1 MGFDTSDG
9 SGGWGCVFLA
19 LLLLTIVIVVGVTY
33 VDDWIGI
40 QATKAAAALVNAE
53 ARRLQAAADREQA
66 EAVRD
71 VTGAVKSR
79 MAWVNVQ
86 PLIPIMVVLIV
97 LTPLVGYALGWIWPV
112 DRL

>member
-79 MAWVNVQ
+79 MDMVNLV
-86 PLIPIMVVLIV
+86 PWIPVIVVLVV
-97 LTPLVGYALGWIWPV
+97 LVPIAGYALGWFWPV